1 MKETMDPVPAE
12 ISDKENFANR
22 KLIRPT
28 LPRAENYNNHNSSA
42 LPQERRERPERHER
56 GDRMGGERMGGERMG
71 VDRMDRGERG
81 DRGERND
88 RLVNDRPMND
98 RPMGGGMGKKPAP
111 PEQTNAENF
120 YYQKQMQSRT
130 PMVIVLRDGEE
141 VRGIIEWYDRNCI
154 KVNRENGDANLMIYK
169 PAIKYMFKEGENQ
182 R

>member
-1 MKETMDPVPAE
+1 MKEIMVPVPAGVSE
-12 ISDKENFANR
+12 KEPFANR

-28 LPRAENYNNHNSSA
+28 LSRVENHNNHNSAPSQTA
-42 LPQERRERPERHER
+42 ERRERPERHER
-56 GDRMGGERMGGERMG
+56 GE
-71 VDRMDRGERG
+71 RMDRGDRG
-81 DRGERND
+81 DR
-88 RLVNDRPMND
+88 L
-98 RPMGGGMGKKPAP
+98 MGSGAGKKTAP

-141 VRGIIEWYDRNCI
+141 VHGIIEWYDRNCI
-154 KVNRENGDANLMIYK
+154 KVNRENGAPNLMIYK

>member
-1 MKETMDPVPAE
+1 MKEIMDPVPAG
-12 ISDKENFANR
+12 ISEKENYANR

-28 LPRAENYNNHNSSA
+28 LPRAENHNNHHNPVS
-42 LPQERRERPERHER
+42 LQPTERRERPERH
-56 GDRMGGERMGGERMG
+56 DRGERM
-71 VDRMDRGERG
+71 ERG
-81 DRGERND
+81 DRGD
-88 RLVNDRPMND
+88 RLTV
-98 RPMGGGMGKKPAP
+98 GSGAGKKPAP

-141 VRGIIEWYDRNCI
+141 VHGIIEWYDRNCI
-154 KVNRENGDANLMIYK
+154 KVNRENGEPNLMIYK

>member
-1 MKETMDPVPAE
+1 MKEIMDPVPAG
-12 ISDKENFANR
+12 ISEKENFANR

-28 LPRAENYNNHNSSA
+28 LPRVENHNNHNSASMQA
-42 LPQERRERPERHER
+42 PERRERVERHER
-56 GDRMGGERMGGERMG
+56 VERLDRGSDRGDRMTGPGGA
-71 VDRMDRGERG
+71 
-81 DRGERND
+81 
-88 RLVNDRPMND
+88 
-98 RPMGGGMGKKPAP
+98 GKKAAP

-141 VRGIIEWYDRNCI
+141 VHGIIEWYDRNCI
-154 KVNRENGDANLMIYK
+154 KVNRENGEPNLMIYK

>member
-1 MKETMDPVPAE
+1 MKEIMDSVPAGVSE
-12 ISDKENFANR
+12 KENFANR

-28 LPRAENYNNHNSSA
+28 LPRIENHNNHNSG
-42 LPQERRERPERHER
+42 PMQPEKRERPERQDR
-56 GDRMGGERMGGERMG
+56 GE
-71 VDRMDRGERG
+71 RMDRGDRR
-81 DRGERND
+81 DRG
-88 RLVNDRPMND
+88 V
-98 RPMGGGMGKKPAP
+98 GGGEGKKLAP

-120 YYQKQMQSRT
+120 YYQKQMQTRT

-154 KVNRENGDANLMIYK
+154 KVNRENGEPNLMIYK

>member
-1 MKETMDPVPAE
+1 MKDIMDPMQTGE
-12 ISDKENFANR
+12 SSEKENFANR

-28 LPRAENYNNHNSSA
+28 LPRAENYNNHNSA
-42 LPQERRERPERHER
+42 PMQTQERRERPERHER
-56 GDRMGGERMGGERMG
+56 GE
-71 VDRMDRGERG
+71 RMDRGDRG
-81 DRGERND
+81 DRS
-88 RLVNDRPMND
+88 MA
-98 RPMGGGMGKKPAP
+98 GGGGKKPAP
-111 PEQTNAENF
+111 PDQTNAENF

-154 KVNRENGDANLMIYK
+154 KVNRENGDPNLMIYK